1 MNVIQ
6 LSDNRSITSVLI
18 LIFSLLAMPSIAAER
33 VSFFEAWQA
42 LLKNN
47 DGLAAER
54 ANIDK
59 NRHLQDAASDLYL
72 PKVDL
77 NSRYTYF
84 DDDIDLKP
92 SQILDRMNNPPDL
105 GELFPNLAGE
115 LNDALTTTLAEQ
127 SQFNSSVMAVW
138 PVFTGFKIEAAQ
150 DIAHYRTEEARHL
163 LEMEQHAK
171 FEDLAKIYFG
181 TVLAKAVLNTRVQVE
196 EGLEEHRD
204 IALKYEA
211 QGQIAKVERLQA
223 EASLDRATVE
233 RKKAERQVEIAQI
246 ALTQMIK
253 SKDDTI
259 PSSELFTNETIPP
272 KSDFLRNTL
281 ATYPGLNLLSAKR
294 EQAKGLV
301 KVEEG
306 NYYPDVYL
314 FGEYNVYEDDSIV
327 SDLRPDWVVG
337 VGVSIPLVDPTG
349 RSGKLNAA
357 HSTVTQVD
365 YLRAQAIRDLTTL
378 VEKTYRESQQ
388 ALEEYSGLESSIALA
403 KENLHLRNK
412 AFSQGLATSIDVI
425 DAELFLASVRTQRL
439 VASYHYVI
447 SLSQLMA
454 LSGGISNFES
464 YQNNLVPEVH

>member
-1 MNVIQ
+1 MA
-6 LSDNRSITSVLI
+6 L
-18 LIFSLLAMPSIAAER
+18 LLALWQLALPSNAAES
-33 VSFFEAWQA
+33 VSFSEAWQA

-59 NRHLQDAASDLYL
+59 NKHLQDAAGDLYL

-77 NSRYTYF
+77 RGRYTYF
-84 DDDIDLKP
+84 DDDIELKP
-92 SQILDRMNNPPDL
+92 SQILDRMNNAPDL
-105 GELFPNLAGE
+105 GELFPNVAGE
-115 LNDALTTTLAEQ
+115 LNEALTTQIAKQ
-127 SQFNSSVMAVW
+127 SQFKSSVTAIW

-181 TVLAKAVLNTRVQVE
+181 TVLAKEVLRTRVQVE
-196 EGLEEHRD
+196 EGLQKHRD

-253 SKDDTI
+253 SQDNTI
-259 PSSELFTNETIPP
+259 PSSALFTNETIPP

-301 KVEEG
+301 KVEQG

-327 SDLRPDWVVG
+327 SDLRPDWIVG
-337 VGVSIPLVDPTG
+337 VGVSVPLLDPGG

-365 YLRAQAIRDLTTL
+365 YLRAQATRDLTTL

-388 ALEEYSGLESSIALA
+388 ALEEYAGLKSSIELA
-403 KENLHLRNK
+403 EENLHLRSK

-425 DAELFLASVRTQRL
+425 DAELFLASIKTQRL

-454 LSGGISNFES
+454 ISGGINNFES
-464 YQNNLVPEVH
+464 YQNKSAPEVQ